1 MPSLQNASLAE
12 GGAAAEVR
20 ISTCGTFFRVV
31 ATRWSG
37 TALASIR
44 RRTGNEG
51 RHMSQS
57 DRHFSMIRDLHLADL
72 LTLANGFCGVAAI
85 FAAMKFLVVDAPRL
99 LILAGCLVAAAFVF
113 DVLDGKVARWRHSA
127 SAMGRELDSLADVIS
142 FGVAPAAI
150 AFAAGMNQPLDQV
163 ILIFF
168 ALCGLSRLARFN
180 ITADAIAART
190 GRVEYFEG
198 TPIPTSVVPL
208 GLTLAAFLNGDLY
221 PVAPFGVAFHLPVV
235 LFFASG
241 CLMVSKT
248 LRIPKP

>member
-1 MPSLQNASLAE
+1 MPSVQKPTLAK
-12 GGAAAEVR
+12 A
-20 ISTCGTFFRVV
+20 
-31 ATRWSG
+31 
-37 TALASIR
+37 R
-44 RRTGNEG
+44 RRAGKNCNARHIFPRCHDGRERHGPCVPRRTTGDEDCD
-51 RHMSQS
+51 MSQS
-57 DRHFSMIRDLHLADL
+57 SRHFSMIRDLHLADL
-72 LTLANGFCGVAAI
+72 FTLANGFCGVAAI
-85 FAAMKFLVVDAPRL
+85 FAAMQFLVVDAPRL
-99 LILAGCLVAAAFVF
+99 LVLAGCLVAAAFVF
-113 DVLDGKVARWRHSA
+113 DVFDGKVARWRHSA

-150 AFAAGMNQPLDQV
+150 AFAAGLNRPLDQA

-180 ITADAIAART
+180 VTADAIAART
-190 GRVEYFEG
+190 GKVEYFEG

-221 PVAPFGVAFHLPVV
+221 PVAPFGIAFHLPVV